1 MGYVLLRSIRRERLP
16 ALTINNIELDDT
28 FYSHPKIL
36 VTALNGP
43 AIRLSA
49 ATVTHSDLI
58 FATPETYLLTLFAS
72 LGLVTEGGTSVAFVR
87 RELLQTRFVNQIAD
101 TPKGDGAKFREW
113 VLWEL
118 ESRVGD
124 HLVKASI
131 LEIKKLLREPGDH
144 EFNDQ
149 AVKEFLGGLRKFADG
164 VPQAE
169 FEKIASGMK
178 KHKL

>member
-87 RELLQTRFVNQIAD
+87 RVGIIKAKEALL
-101 TPKGDGAKFREW
+101 
-113 VLWEL
+113 
-118 ESRVGD
+118 
-124 HLVKASI
+124 
-131 LEIKKLLREPGDH
+131 
-144 EFNDQ
+144 
-149 AVKEFLGGLRKFADG
+149 FA
-164 VPQAE
+164 A
-169 FEKIASGMK
+169 
-178 KHKL
+178 

>member
-1 MGYVLLRSIRRERLP
+1 MSSTKAILLRLDLGNSPERARHQ
-16 ALTINNIELDDT
+16 ALRSNRYPFGPDFRHTRDIPPDAVCFTGPRDGRWYKCCICAPRG
-28 FYSHPKIL
+28 HHQGKRG
-36 VTALNGP
+36 TAFCRIIT
-43 AIRLSA
+43 AQ
-49 ATVTHSDLI
+49 
-58 FATPETYLLTLFAS
+58 
-72 LGLVTEGGTSVAFVR
+72 
-87 RELLQTRFVNQIAD
+87 ELLQTRFVNQIAD